1 MRLASRRPLVLAAA
15 LTAALTCGSIL
26 PASAQDLPLPP
37 PVTLLTRDL
46 TDWTAD
52 RTRARVEAGVVRVA
66 PGDGW
71 LRFDRVL
78 ADFVLTMD
86 VRLLSEE
93 AKRAWSRRTRGS
105 GVWPG
110 PDGVGGRRQVAVPS
124 GHAGRSAR
132 AGACDRRNAV
142 HPEVTR
148 DASES

>member
-105 GVWPG
+105 GLDRMALAAVARWRFRPAMQ
-110 PDGVGGRRQVAVPS
+110 DGQPVP
-124 GHAGRSAR
+124 
-132 AGACDRRNAV
+132 V
-142 HPEVTR
+142 LVTV
-148 DASES
+148 EMQFTLK